1 MAMAVPIGMAVLLL
15 RRTQSPFAEVC
26 PEAEAGV
33 GVEAGGEMVAP
44 RRVAVFEGRF

>member
-1 MAMAVPIGMAVLLL
+1 MAVPIGMAVLLL

-33 GVEAGGEMVAP
+33 EAGVEMVAP